1 MCADPVCVGV
11 VDSGFGPHQQ
21 VAGDAAFVLR
31 DSQLLLEPSRPDRL
45 GHGRG
50 VIDVIQ
56 TLAPDAHIV
65 SAQVFQDRFT
75 TTALQVASAME
86 WLLDQGVRIINLSLG
101 LRQDRPVLRQACE
114 RALEQGVLVCGA
126 SPARGEPVY
135 PAAYPG
141 VFRMTGDARC
151 ERQDISCLNTAFAD
165 FGACVLPLD
174 GRIGAAGASL
184 GCAHLSGHLARYLA
198 AADKPCPE
206 SARLWLEE
214 QSVFHGPERRRAVDG

>member
-114 RALEQGVLVCGA
+114 RALEQGILLCAA
-126 SPARGEPVY
+126 SPARGEPFILR
-135 PAAYPG
+135 PIRRLPDDRRCPLRAPG
-141 VFRMTGDARC
+141 YFLPEYGVCGLWCLCPSTG
-151 ERQDISCLNTAFAD
+151 
-165 FGACVLPLD
+165 
-174 GRIGAAGASL
+174 
-184 GCAHLSGHLARYLA
+184 
-198 AADKPCPE
+198 
-206 SARLWLEE
+206 
-214 QSVFHGPERRRAVDG
+214 